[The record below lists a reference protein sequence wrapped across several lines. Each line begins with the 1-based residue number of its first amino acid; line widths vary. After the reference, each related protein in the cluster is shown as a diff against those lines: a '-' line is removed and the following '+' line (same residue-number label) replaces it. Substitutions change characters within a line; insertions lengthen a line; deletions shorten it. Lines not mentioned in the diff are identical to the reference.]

1 MIDHVL
7 LKEGA
12 YQLGVALDAAQ
23 QEQFNTYCKLLL
35 EYNVKV
41 NLTAIIEPYEVVVKH
56 FIDSIAVTGLVK
68 FPHGSSLIDIGTGGG
83 FPGMVLKIIRPDLQ
97 VTLMDSQKK
106 KLAFLEQLGSALGI
120 QNTILHGRAEQA
132 GVDAAL
138 RERFDFAT
146 ARAVA
151 SLDVLC
157 EYALPL
163 IRRGGRFI
171 ALKGP
176 HSLEETEKAQHA
188 IFLLG
193 GELSGVLPYE
203 LPDGSE
209 RRLICIEKISKT
221 PSKYPRQR
229 VKIAE
234 KPL

>member
-1 MIDHVL
+1 MIDGVL

-12 YQLGVALDAAQ
+12 HQFGVALDATQ
-23 QEQFNTYCKLLL
+23 REQFNTYCKLLL

-56 FIDSIAVTGLVK
+56 FIDSIAVAGRVK
-68 FPHGSSLIDIGTGGG
+68 LSHGASLIDIGTGGG

-106 KLAFLEQLGSALGI
+106 KLAFLEQLGFALGI

-132 GVDAAL
+132 GADAAL
-138 RERFDFAT
+138 REKFDFAT

-163 IRRGGRFI
+163 LRRGGQFI

-188 IFLLG
+188 IALLG
-193 GELSGVLPYE
+193 GKLSVVLPYD

-209 RRLICIEKISKT
+209 RRLICIDKVSKT
-221 PSKYPRQR
+221 PNKYPRQR
-229 VKIAE
+229 VRIVD